1 MQIGSRTFDI
11 AHGPYIMGILNVTP
25 DSFSDGGRY
34 VSLDA
39 ALAQV
44 ERMIAEGADVIDI
57 GGEST
62 RPGAELVP
70 EAEEMERVM
79 PVIEAVRARFD
90 IPLSLDTYK
99 SAVVREGL
107 ARGVDLVN
115 DVWGLLADPEMGPVI
130 AESGA
135 ACCLMHN
142 RREPVG
148 EHFETVWP
156 EEMAA
161 ILDRA
166 DAAGID
172 RSRVILD
179 PGVGFG
185 KTYEQN
191 LYVIGHL
198 DVVTALG
205 CPVLLGTSRKSVIG
219 NTLGTPPD
227 ERALGTAVTT
237 VFAALAGCMLVRV
250 HDVRENQE
258 AIRMA
263 RAIRE
268 ETI

>member
-39 ALAQV
+39 ALAQT

-62 RPGAELVP
+62 RPGAELVS

-99 SAVVREGL
+99 SAVAREGL
-107 ARGVDLVN
+107 SRGVDLVN
-115 DVWGLLADPEMGPVI
+115 DVWGLLADPGMGTVI
-130 AESGA
+130 AESGT

-142 RREPVG
+142 RREPVK

-161 ILDRA
+161 IRDRA

-172 RSRVILD
+172 RTRIVLD

-198 DVVTALG
+198 DAVTALG

-219 NTLGTPPD
+219 NTLDVPPD
-227 ERALGTAVTT
+227 ERAIGTAVTT
-237 VFAALAGCMLVRV
+237 VFAALAGCMFVRV